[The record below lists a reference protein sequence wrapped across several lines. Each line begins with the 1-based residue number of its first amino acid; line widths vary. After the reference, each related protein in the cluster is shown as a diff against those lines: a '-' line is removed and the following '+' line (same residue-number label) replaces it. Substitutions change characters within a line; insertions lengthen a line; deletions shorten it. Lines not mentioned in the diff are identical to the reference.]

1 MAQRTLPQGT
11 LHDFGVA
18 QPTFGVSEH
27 TEEQLE
33 VCHAAS
39 RAYVRATV
47 DSAWASIIDGQ
58 SISSTWANSDLVS
71 KSAVQNHIAMLTRA
85 PVTMDMLL
93 NAEPQQTKQI
103 RRSWWSNI
111 ESISRCVAGYHH
123 AVGASEH
130 DRIGSIRRDI
140 CGYAYTLRRG
150 LPNHVDVTEF
160 FPLLLRAITNRATN
174 MALRT
179 TIDHSLAHALHVGPH
194 GKPVTMRGRKRS
206 VTYWKLALI

>member
-1 MAQRTLPQGT
+1 MAQWALLQST

-18 QPTFGVSEH
+18 QPTVGVSEH
-27 TEEQLE
+27 KEGQLE

-47 DSAWASIIDGQ
+47 GSAWSTAIDGQ
-58 SISSTWANSDLVS
+58 SISSTRANSELIS
-71 KSAVQNHIAMLTRA
+71 LSAVQSHIAMVTDA

-103 RRSWWSNI
+103 RRSWWSSI

-130 DRIGSIRRDI
+130 DK
-140 CGYAYTLRRG
+140 
-150 LPNHVDVTEF
+150 V
-160 FPLLLRAITNRATN
+160 
-174 MALRT
+174 
-179 TIDHSLAHALHVGPH
+179 
-194 GKPVTMRGRKRS
+194 
-206 VTYWKLALI
+206 